1 MSGYKTLHLDT
12 APFVANSISLAISGF
27 DLDLPEIIR
36 LIVLLATPI
45 EDANSF
51 WLVFVIS
58 SQFLSVMLPDLEISF
73 TSDMN
78 YHP

>member
-1 MSGYKTLHLDT
+1 MVHLDT
-12 APFVANSISLAISGF
+12 APFVANSISLAMFGF

-51 WLVFVIS
+51 WLVFVVS
-58 SQFLSVMLPDLEISF
+58 SQSLRFKLFALVLSFVSCMDIHLK
-73 TSDMN
+73 
-78 YHP
+78 